1 METLITGQLAA
12 FNQLYKE
19 IDQIYHESA
28 KSKNISDAALWL
40 LYSLYESNVP
50 YTQREFCALWHCP
63 PQTINSALKN
73 LEKQGLIQLDPISG
87 NKKDKLVVLTEKG
100 TELTQRVI
108 TVLVLA
114 EQRAIR
120 GLAKEERDQLLSLT
134 RKYVELLQTEVNKIS
149 DPSSEGSMS
158 LDK

>member
-1 METLITGQLAA
+1 M
-12 FNQLYKE
+12 
-19 IDQIYHESA
+19 
-28 KSKNISDAALWL
+28 
-40 LYSLYESNVP
+40 
-50 YTQREFCALWHCP
+50 
-63 PQTINSALKN
+63 
-73 LEKQGLIQLDPISG
+73 IQLDPISG
-87 NKKDKLVVLTEKG
+87 NKKNKLVVLTEKG